1 MNVLIRKAPTS
12 TALKQAERRRG
23 GDETLDSGTRSVSV
37 GKIKSSDNEWHGC
50 HGVSRPRGPH
60 HSTPPRHTPWGDS
73 TRLHAVSAMVWLR
86 SNSQPGQGL
95 HLGMDQA
102 CIDRGVDIQ
111 QLRRQG
117 TGRGSKPTQHSQKK
131 IGRVA
136 PTPELPSS
144 RLINT
149 STSPFSRRLGLSL
162 RPINHSRCWFRPPV
176 GDSFLS
182 SDSPLLPLFFCVHS
196 RHQLPSLRF
205 SLSCRHHRQHFPL
218 SSCRLSTLI
227 HRR

>member
-73 TRLHAVSAMVWLR
+73 TRLHAVSAVVWLR

-131 IGRVA
+131 NWPCCPNARA
-136 PTPELPSS
+136 S
-144 RLINT
+144 
-149 STSPFSRRLGLSL
+149 
-162 RPINHSRCWFRPPV
+162 
-176 GDSFLS
+176 
-182 SDSPLLPLFFCVHS
+182 LLPLDQHVDVPILTS
-196 RHQLPSLRF
+196 SGSVSSSHQSFPLLVSSPRWRFLPLLQFTASPSLFLRP
-205 SLSCRHHRQHFPL
+205 Q
-218 SSCRLSTLI
+218 
-227 HRR
+227 

>member
-73 TRLHAVSAMVWLR
+73 TRLHAVSAVVWLR

-131 IGRVA
+131 NWPCCPNARA
-136 PTPELPSS
+136 S
-144 RLINT
+144 
-149 STSPFSRRLGLSL
+149 
-162 RPINHSRCWFRPPV
+162 
-176 GDSFLS
+176 
-182 SDSPLLPLFFCVHS
+182 LLPLDQHVDVPILTS
-196 RHQLPSLRF
+196 SGSVSSSHQSFPLLVSSPPLAIPSSPPIHRF
-205 SLSCRHHRQHFPL
+205 SLSFSASTVDTNSRRFASLCRAATTDSIFHCRPVV
-218 SSCRLSTLI
+218 CRL
-227 HRR
+227 